1 MCGCGV
7 RGHIVLYDECTEE
20 QQLYAWWMECPGRSV
35 RVRGGVRLWGIS
47 RVVPYCKYLVPAHY
61 RLASCGDLLYVGE
74 VCHIHCARYGL
85 GQQWREVGVACLE
98 GKSDLKWEGIAIRL
112 RLADVKVWH
121 VCGARM

>member
-7 RGHIVLYDECTEE
+7 RGHIVSYDECTEE

-35 RVRGGVRLWGIS
+35 RVRGGFRLWGIS

-74 VCHIHCARYGL
+74 VCHIHCARYRL

-112 RLADVKVWH
+112 RLAEVKVWH
-121 VCGARM
+121 VCRARM